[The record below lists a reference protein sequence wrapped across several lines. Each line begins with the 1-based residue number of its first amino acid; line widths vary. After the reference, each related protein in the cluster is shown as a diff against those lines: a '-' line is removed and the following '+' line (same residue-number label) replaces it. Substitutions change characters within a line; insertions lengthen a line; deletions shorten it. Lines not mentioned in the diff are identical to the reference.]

1 MCFKRVSFML
11 CKAILERR
19 KGGREGRGEG
29 EREKE
34 KEGKKR
40 KEERKFFMPPRTRKD
55 GLRWEAGRRPEAG
68 WSHSW
73 VPAGVL
79 YAKSP

>member
-19 KGGREGRGEG
+19 KGGRERGKEG
-29 EREKE
+29 EKERERKR
-34 KEGKKR
+34 R